1 MEPTP
6 VVARPFEAADRSS
19 VLALASRLAEGVAAW
34 RGPQQVLKA
43 VIDWVR
49 CSIDDAEQPDRAVF
63 VAEVEGVVVG
73 VVTVGTRAHFTGDLD
88 AYVGELVVDARV
100 QRSGVGAALMA
111 AAESWA
117 SDRGLRH
124 LTLETGAANQPA
136 RGFYRALGYLEEDV
150 RLTKPLPQQ
159 PR

>member
-1 MEPTP
+1 MKSTP
-6 VVARPFEAADRSS
+6 VVVRPFDAPDRSS

-34 RGPQQVLKA
+34 REPQQVLKA

-111 AAESWA
+111 AAENWA
-117 SDRGLRH
+117 GDRGLRH

-136 RGFYRALGYLEEDV
+136 RDFYRALGYLEEDV
-150 RLTKPLPQQ
+150 RLTKATPLQ

>member
-1 MEPTP
+1 
-6 VVARPFEAADRSS
+6 
-19 VLALASRLAEGVAAW
+19 
-34 RGPQQVLKA
+34 
-43 VIDWVR
+43 
-49 CSIDDAEQPDRAVF
+49 
-63 VAEVEGVVVG
+63 
-73 VVTVGTRAHFTGDLD
+73 
-88 AYVGELVVDARV
+88 
-100 QRSGVGAALMA
+100 MA

-150 RLTKPLPQQ
+150 RLTKPLPPQ